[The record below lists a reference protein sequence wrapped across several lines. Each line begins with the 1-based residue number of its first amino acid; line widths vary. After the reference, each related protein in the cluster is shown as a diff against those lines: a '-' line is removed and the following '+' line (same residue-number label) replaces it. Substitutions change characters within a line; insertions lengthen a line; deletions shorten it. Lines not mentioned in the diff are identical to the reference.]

1 MPLLPSSAL
10 HAIKRAASAP
20 NVPDTVVERRII
32 EFKRQ
37 IPPINIAI
45 AAATA
50 FVILTIRPAYFSYFA
65 AVYFVYVAFAITQA
79 NNWRRLNVEAMS
91 TADMRRLIRS
101 TGFLAVGQSVV
112 CSLVA
117 MSLYELARPDQRVV
131 LIAWVA
137 LCAVGGAISLA
148 ADRRLARRVLFLC
161 IAPFALC
168 LLRTDDPI
176 ITSMATL
183 LILGALASAQLLSRH
198 DLLIREVCAEKE
210 ENLSAARRAKE
221 TLFGFM
227 EMASDWAWE
236 TDAAHTLTY
245 ISPKVRDLVGKGADE
260 IIGRHISDVFN
271 ENFYAGPPWQR
282 ADLRA
287 ALNARRDIRAYTYDV
302 FDADGNVRTIA
313 SSMRHNYSRDG
324 AYLGVRGW
332 SSDITE
338 RVSQRRAIEESERRF
353 QDFAE
358 SASDWLW
365 EADENLRYSYFSDRA
380 DEVTGL
386 RHADFVG
393 LPMGGQRGSVE
404 SGDIS
409 RHLGALER
417 RESFKGE
424 LTELPKPGGGSI
436 WIERSGKPFFDA
448 EGRFKGYRGVCRN
461 VTAEVAARRDADRSR
476 VLLEE
481 ANSRLEADVARRTHE
496 LRQRNELLD
505 EVFESMA
512 DGIVVFNDDFIIE
525 TVNAKAA
532 SMSGLPPAVWAV
544 GRSIIDILDIGVRH
558 GLYSYSS
565 SDAYF
570 AALQLA
576 LGADGFFST
585 LRNQKDGRIISEK
598 IRRRPGGGY
607 VVTYN
612 DITEMKR
619 REEDLQSLNAA
630 LTAAKETAESANKA
644 KSSFLANMSHEIR
657 TPMNGVIGMSSL
669 LLDTPLTSRQRDMA
683 QVIVNS
689 GENLLTIINDILD
702 FSKLEAGKMTL
713 AAEPFDLRAAVED
726 VIALLSLNIQ
736 EKGIELMLRYE
747 PSLGARFIGDAGRIR
762 QVVTNLLGNAVKFTD
777 SGHILVSVRG
787 KRRGESADVEIV
799 VEDTGCGI
807 PTEKLESI
815 FEAFEQADNSSARRH
830 DGTGLGLAITR
841 KLVNAM
847 NGKIAATSKVGAG
860 SRFIVDLKIAIDETA
875 HGAVASFEDLIG
887 VTALVVD
894 DIAVNR
900 DILCEQLAAWGIKSS
915 AFSDAAAALA
925 AAKQQGDEGRPFD
938 IAILDQ
944 QMPGV
949 DGIKLACR
957 MRQDAAVRD
966 TPLILLTSA
975 GRKGMAESEADALF
989 DAYLVKP
996 ARSSML
1002 LDAIVSCL
1010 RGRAAERASSTLAL
1024 MKSATGTTDYSAS
1037 QSALIQVLV
1046 AEDNVVNQMV
1056 ITSMLEKL
1064 GYDAIIASNGREAVD
1079 MYGAMK
1085 FDLVLMDIS
1094 MPEMDGVEATGLIR
1108 ELQKM
1113 SGRTTPIV
1121 GVTAHALTEDRQRC
1135 LDAGMDDYLPKPVK
1149 PDALRR
1155 VLERWSAIGDS
1166 PARQT
1171 G

>member
-1 MPLLPSSAL
+1 MPLHPNIAFRAL
-10 HAIKRAASAP
+10 KRALTPPS
-20 NVPDTVVERRII
+20 VPDMVVERRII
-32 EFKRQ
+32 EFKNQ
-37 IPPINIAI
+37 IPPINVAI
-45 AAATA
+45 AASTA
-50 FVILTIRPAYFSYFA
+50 FVILAVHPAYFSYYA
-65 AVYFVYVAFAITQA
+65 VVYFIYVASAMMQA
-79 NNWRRLNVEAMS
+79 NNWRTLNVEAMS
-91 TADMRRLIRS
+91 NAEMRGLLRT
-101 TGFLAVGQSVV
+101 TGNLAAAQAIV
-112 CSLVA
+112 CAIVA
-117 MSLYELARPDQRVV
+117 MSLYEVVMPEQRVI

-137 LCAVGGAISLA
+137 LCAMGGGLSLA
-148 ADRRLARRVLFLC
+148 SDRRMSRMVLFVC
-161 IAPFALC
+161 IAPFSFC
-168 LLRTDDPI
+168 LLRTGDPVI
-176 ITSMATL
+176 SSLATL
-183 LILGALASAQLLSRH
+183 LVLGAFASAQLLSRQ
-198 DLLIREVCAEKE
+198 DALLREVCSEKA
-210 ENLSAARRAKE
+210 ENLASAVRAKE

-236 TDAAHTLTY
+236 ADADHILTY
-245 ISPKVRDLVGKGADE
+245 MSPKVRDLLGKEAEEIVGKD
-260 IIGRHISDVFN
+260 ISEVFN
-271 ENFYAGPPWQR
+271 KSFYAGPPWQQ
-282 ADLRA
+282 ADMRA
-287 ALNARRDIRAYTYDV
+287 ALKGRRDIRAYTYEV
-302 FDADGNVRTIA
+302 YDAEKNVRTVA
-313 SSMRHNYSRDG
+313 SSMRHNYASDG

-338 RVSQRRAIEESERRF
+338 RVVHRRAIEASERRF

-365 EADENLRYSYFSDRA
+365 EADENLRYSYFSERA

-386 RHADFVG
+386 RHADFLG
-393 LPMGGQRGSVE
+393 QPMGGARGAID
-404 SGDIS
+404 SGMLF
-409 RHLGALER
+409 RHLQALQR
-417 RESFKGE
+417 RDTFKNE
-424 LTELPKPGGGSI
+424 LSEIPKADGGTI
-436 WIERSGKPFFDA
+436 WIARSGKPFFDA

-461 VTAEVAARRDADRSR
+461 VTAEVVARQDADKNRA
-476 VLLEE
+476 LLEE
-481 ANSRLEADVARRTHE
+481 ANSRLEADVARRTLE

-512 DGIVVFNDDFIIE
+512 DGIVVFGDDMIIE
-525 TVNAKAA
+525 TVNAKSAIL
-532 SMSGLPPAVWAV
+532 SGLPPAAWAV
-544 GRSIIDILDIGVRH
+544 GRSIIDILEIGIRH
-558 GLYSYSS
+558 GLYPYTSS
-565 SDAYF
+565 TDYFNHMQAGLEKDA
-570 AALQLA
+570 
-576 LGADGFFST
+576 FFST
-585 LRNQKDGRIISEK
+585 LRTQKDGRTISER

-612 DITEMKR
+612 DITEMKQ
-619 REEDLQSLNAA
+619 REQDLETLNVE
-630 LTAAKETAESANKA
+630 LTAAKETAESASKA

-669 LLDTPLTSRQRDMA
+669 LLDTALTSRQREMA
-683 QVIVNS
+683 QVNVNS
-689 GENLLTIINDILD
+689 GEKLLTIINDILD

-726 VIALLSLNIQ
+726 VIALLSFSVQ
-736 EKGIELMLRYE
+736 EKGIEMMLRYE
-747 PSLGARFIGDAGRIR
+747 PSLGARFNGDAGRIR

-777 SGHILVSVRG
+777 SGHILVSVQG
-787 KRRGESADVEIV
+787 KRRGESADVEII

-807 PTEKLESI
+807 PADKLGSV
-815 FEAFEQADNSSARRH
+815 FDAFEQADNSSARRH

-847 NGKIAATSKVGAG
+847 SGEITATSKVGEG
-860 SRFIVDLKIAIDETA
+860 SRFVVSLKLAIDETVRA
-875 HGAVASFEDLIG
+875 AAPSFDDLVG
-887 VTALVVD
+887 VRALVVD

-900 DILCEQLAAWGIKSS
+900 EILREQLAAWGIQSET
-915 AFSDAAAALA
+915 FSDAKTAEAAALKNFA
-925 AAKQQGDEGRPFD
+925 EGRPFD

-949 DGIKLACR
+949 DGILLAR
-957 MRQDAAVRD
+957 RLRQSPELGG

-975 GRKGMAESEADALF
+975 GRKGVAGGEADALF

-1010 RGRAAERASSTLAL
+1010 RGRAAERASSTLDL
-1024 MKSATGTTDYSAS
+1024 MKAATGTTDYSAS

-1064 GYDAIIASNGREAVD
+1064 GCDAIIASNGREAVD

-1135 LDAGMDDYLPKPVK
+1135 LDAGMDDHLPK
-1149 PDALRR
+1149 
-1155 VLERWSAIGDS
+1155 
-1166 PARQT
+1166 
-1171 G
+1171 